1 MNPWNP
7 AWREKLVD
15 PLDRFLPPG
24 VPAGGIDYLQKMREE
39 ENKERV
45 RKEAQ
50 WEAEQEAKLAARQ
63 KRSPLM
69 LCDSQP
75 GETLYDTAVRAL
87 KMTGEEN
94 KAMRVKQTA
103 LEGSLKRP
111 PTEVVDCDIP
121 WVTSRGKRHRA
132 PAQPSD
138 TDEKGVASDMVPR
151 SLGPTCHAW
160 LKENLPAPRPGLLA
174 MHDNGALMIDALDSM
189 RTMASSSGTASSSG
203 LPLLTQAGETETP
216 PPSPGLPEYGLAFH
230 DYPGYDVASRTEI
243 EEIEETQ
250 VELNDEDCGCE
261 DKNEEEPSEATE
273 LEEALNEK
281 WESADEYG
289 CAGTQTGGGDE
300 DDIEDKEEDEVP
312 NTQC

>member
-1 MNPWNP
+1 MQPWNP
-7 AWREKLVD
+7 AWIEKLVD
-15 PLDRFLPPG
+15 PLDQFLPPG
-24 VPAGGIDYLQKMREE
+24 APAGGIDFLQKMREE

-63 KRSPLM
+63 KKPLM
-69 LCDSQP
+69 PCDSQP

-94 KAMRVKQTA
+94 KAIRVKQTA
-103 LEGSLKRP
+103 LEGSSKRP
-111 PTEVVDCDIP
+111 PTEVVDIP
-121 WVTSRGKRHRA
+121 WVKRHRA

-160 LKENLPAPRPGLLA
+160 LKENLPAPRLA
-174 MHDNGALMIDALDSM
+174 IHDSH
-189 RTMASSSGTASSSG
+189 SSSG
-203 LPLLTQAGETETP
+203 LPLLTQAGETKTP
-216 PPSPGLPEYGLAFH
+216 PPSPGLPEYGLAYH
-230 DYPGYDVASRTEI
+230 DFPGYDVPSRTEI
-243 EEIEETQ
+243 E
-250 VELNDEDCGCE
+250 
-261 DKNEEEPSEATE
+261 EATE

-281 WESADEYG
+281 GDSADEYG
-289 CAGTQTGGGDE
+289 CAGTQTFGGDE

>member
-1 MNPWNP
+1 MQPWNP
-7 AWREKLVD
+7 AWKEKLVD
-15 PLDRFLPPG
+15 PLDQFLPPG

-63 KRSPLM
+63 KKPLM
-69 LCDSQP
+69 PCDSQP

-94 KAMRVKQTA
+94 KAIRVKQTA
-103 LEGSLKRP
+103 LEGSSKRP
-111 PTEVVDCDIP
+111 PTEVVDIP
-121 WVTSRGKRHRA
+121 WVKRHRA

-160 LKENLPAPRPGLLA
+160 LKENLPSPRPDLLA
-174 MHDNGALMIDALDSM
+174 MHDNGVLMIDLLDNM
-189 RTMASSSGTASSSG
+189 RTMGYLPGTASSSG
-203 LPLLTQAGETETP
+203 LPLLTQAGETKTP
-216 PPSPGLPEYGLAFH
+216 PPSPGLPEYGLAYH
-230 DYPGYDVASRTEI
+230 DTPGYDVPSRTEI
-243 EEIEETQ
+243 E
-250 VELNDEDCGCE
+250 
-261 DKNEEEPSEATE
+261 EATE

-281 WESADEYG
+281 WDSADEYG
-289 CAGTQTGGGDE
+289 CAGTQTFGGDE